1 MGNLKRISYAAPFT
15 ATVTVNPLGE
25 VSSERGDGVGGYNY
39 SACSYNFDVSHGDL
53 RCCKGFKRYGVPDY
67 PAKPLK
73 IYFYKRFNAAGEVD
87 DRILFYCANNAS
99 VSSGSSCTSG
109 STRSI
114 SEVRAGSATGR
125 ISSSEYDT
133 IRSGTFP
140 ANPDSNVSPC
150 NVSFGS
156 TVADIVGDSVAGAPA
171 VR

>member
-87 DRILFYCANNAS
+87 DRILFYCANKYIYDYNTITSVFNLISGLRYDAEPEGVCYNFNGEDVMIFS
-99 VSSGSSCTSG
+99 DAVGNMKIYDGNNVSSVT
-109 STRSI
+109 
-114 SEVRAGSATGR
+114 
-125 ISSSEYDT
+125 
-133 IRSGTFP
+133 
-140 ANPDSNVSPC
+140 
-150 NVSFGS
+150 
-156 TVADIVGDSVAGAPA
+156 GAPS
-171 VR
+171 VTSSPLKL